1 MDSAKRRL
9 ITLTRDAYVELEE
22 LRRDSEWLNA
32 ESLQEVVI
40 NFKAVTL
47 LDSMMVGHLVKLKLA
62 LKARNIG
69 LRLENLSPGARMVL
83 YHSHLG
89 DLFGIALAP
98 PRWEQDGPG

>member
-1 MDSAKRRL
+1 MDSNKRRHIKL
-9 ITLTRDAYVELEE
+9 SRQAHVELEE

-40 NFKAVTL
+40 DFSEVTI

-62 LKARNIG
+62 LRARNIG
-69 LRLENLSPGARMVL
+69 LQLDNLNPSARMVL

-89 DLFGIALAP
+89 ELLGIALAP
-98 PRWEQDGPG
+98 PRWEQEGTV